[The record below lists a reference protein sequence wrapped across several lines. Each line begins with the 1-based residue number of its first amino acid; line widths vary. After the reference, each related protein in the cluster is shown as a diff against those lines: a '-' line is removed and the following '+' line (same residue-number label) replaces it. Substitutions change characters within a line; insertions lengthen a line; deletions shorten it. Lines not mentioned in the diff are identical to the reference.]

1 MPGLLVSILG
11 SAGAFSALGTE
22 GMHQNT
28 LECNFSVY
36 DIYGILQINPHN
48 YTPLNSTAKCD
59 ISADHAHDMST
70 L

>member
-11 SAGAFSALGTE
+11 SAGAFSALGTV
-22 GMHQNT
+22 
-28 LECNFSVY
+28 ECNFSVY